1 MLLYHT
7 QVGLAV
13 DDIKGIQEA
22 AVLKRLAL
30 QVRSMTSSV
39 FHLGR
44 GVNMLIQDCTFA
56 VIRWFDFVAGR
67 LAVLHT

>member
-1 MLLYHT
+1 MT
-7 QVGLAV
+7 PQVGLAV

-44 GVNMLIQDCTFA
+44 GIVPNLENFN
-56 VIRWFDFVAGR
+56 
-67 LAVLHT
+67 L